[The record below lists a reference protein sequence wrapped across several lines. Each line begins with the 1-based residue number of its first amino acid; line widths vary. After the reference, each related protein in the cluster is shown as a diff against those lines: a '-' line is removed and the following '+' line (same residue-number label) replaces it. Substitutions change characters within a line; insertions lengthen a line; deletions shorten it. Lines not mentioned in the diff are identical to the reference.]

1 MLTGRAS
8 NAWERVPLERNL
20 AGLGNATGE
29 GNACRTGGERVQ
41 DRGTCTGQ
49 GEPTEQGDQHHR
61 GTSTTG
67 ERVQDRGA
75 EPIEGGHSTQAE
87 GSAQAAMG
95 VSAKTGWRLASF
107 MNSSTGESFFATK
120 KSLVAPANCR

>member
-1 MLTGRAS
+1 MY
-8 NAWERVPLERNL
+8 
-20 AGLGNATGE
+20 
-29 GNACRTGGERVQ
+29 RTGGTNRTGGPAPQGDQHHRERVQ
-41 DRGTCTGQ
+41 DRG
-49 GEPTEQGDQHHR
+49 P
-61 GTSTTG
+61 
-67 ERVQDRGA
+67 